1 MDKRTMERYFR
12 LVNDLGLTMEQ
23 EKDAALIH
31 RHTSTLHRID
41 ENGCNGWPRMKT
53 EYRDGKMYRYEV
65 EDEKW
70 RARDEKK
77 EAALEKRIRE
87 ICAKHGWAVEFQGD
101 PRGWRTNLT
110 INGRDASLLA
120 NY

>member
-1 MDKRTMERYFR
+1 MDKRTMRNYVR
-12 LVNDLGLTMEQ
+12 LVSDLNLSHQQ
-23 EKDAALIH
+23 EKAAALIH

-41 ENGCNGWPRMKT
+41 ENGCNGHPMTKT
-53 EYRDGKMYRYEV
+53 EVRDGQFYRFEV
-65 EDEKW
+65 ENVRW
-70 RARDEKK
+70 RERDEKK
-77 EAALEKRIRE
+77 EASLEKRIRE
-87 ICAKHGWAVEFQGD
+87 ICALHGWSVEFQGD

>member
-1 MDKRTMERYFR
+1 MDKRTMRNYMN
-12 LVNDLGLTMEQ
+12 LVNALELTHEQ

-41 ENGCNGWPRMKT
+41 ENSCNGHPMIKT
-53 EYRDGKMYRYEV
+53 EMRDGKMYRFEV
-65 EDEKW
+65 ENEKW

-77 EAALEKRIRE
+77 EASLEKRIRE
-87 ICAKHGWAVEFQGD
+87 ICAKHGWQVEFQGD